1 MTNSDVLVI
10 EAMTRQHWSEVQAI
24 YAAGIATGHATF
36 ESEPP
41 DWDRFDLTR
50 LPGHRHVAVDT
61 AGRVIGWTAVTPVS
75 SREAYA
81 GVVEDS
87 VYVDPAVRGRG
98 IGRLLLDR
106 LIASTEEA
114 GIWTIQSGIFPEN
127 KVSLAVHEAA
137 GFRVVGVRE
146 RMAKMTYG
154 PRAHEWRDIVF
165 VERRSPRIR

>member
-41 DWDRFDLTR
+41 DWDRFELTR
-50 LPGHRHVAVDT
+50 LPGHRHVALDT
-61 AGRVIGWTAVTPVS
+61 SGRVIGWTAVTPVS

-87 VYVDPAVRGRG
+87 VYVDPVVRGRG

-127 KVSLAVHEAA
+127 TVSLAVHEAA

-154 PRAHEWRDIVF
+154 PRAQEWRDIVF